1 MRREPGP
8 VVGDLDTGHHYGRP
22 WTYTERWIMRM
33 RATKNASITMPAA
46 VVKDAERLAKRE
58 NRTMSELVREALRHY
73 ATSRRTRSDRGDLRW
88 MARTIGEAK
97 RNPLAP
103 KEILAEDKRLAT
115 YGARQAKKVGFKE
128 RDTVRMIHE
137 SRARRNAS

>member
-1 MRREPGP
+1 MPMR
-8 VVGDLDTGHHYGRP
+8 V
-22 WTYTERWIMRM
+22 
-33 RATKNASITMPAA
+33 TKSVSITMPVAM
-46 VVKDAERLAKRE
+46 VKDAERLAKRE

-88 MARTIGEAK
+88 IGRTIGEAQ

-103 KEILAEDKRLAT
+103 EEILAEDKRLAA
-115 YGARQAKKVGFKE
+115 YGARQAKKLGFKE

-137 SRARRNAS
+137 SRVRRNAS

>member
-1 MRREPGP
+1 
-8 VVGDLDTGHHYGRP
+8 
-22 WTYTERWIMRM
+22 MRM
-33 RATKNASITMPAA
+33 RVTKNVSITMPVAM
-46 VVKDAERLAKRE
+46 VKDAERLAKRE

-88 MARTIGEAK
+88 IARTIGEAK
-97 RNPLAP
+97 RNPPAP
-103 KEILAEDKRLAT
+103 EEILAEDKRLAA

>member
-1 MRREPGP
+1 
-8 VVGDLDTGHHYGRP
+8 
-22 WTYTERWIMRM
+22 MRM
-33 RATKNASITMPAA
+33 RVTKKVSITMPVA
-46 VVKDAERLAKRE
+46 VVEDAERLAKRE

-73 ATSRRTRSDRGDLRW
+73 ATSRRTRTGCGEFQW
-88 MARTIGEAK
+88 VARVIGEAK

-103 KEILAEDKRLAT
+103 EEITAEDKRLAA
-115 YGARQAKKVGFKE
+115 YGARQAKKLGFKE

>member
-1 MRREPGP
+1 
-8 VVGDLDTGHHYGRP
+8 
-22 WTYTERWIMRM
+22 MRM
-33 RATKNASITMPAA
+33 RAIKNVSITMPAT

-73 ATSRRTRSDRGDLRW
+73 TTGRRTRTGRGDLQWIPRV
-88 MARTIGEAK
+88 IGEAK

-103 KEILAEDKRLAT
+103 EEIIAEDKRLAA
-115 YGARQAKKVGFKE
+115 YGACQAKKLGSKE

-137 SRARRNAS
+137 SRARHDPS

>member
-1 MRREPGP
+1 
-8 VVGDLDTGHHYGRP
+8 
-22 WTYTERWIMRM
+22 MRM
-33 RATKNASITMPAA
+33 RATKNTSITMPAA
-46 VVKDAERLAKRE
+46 VVKAAERLAKRE

-73 ATSRRTRSDRGDLRW
+73 ATSRRTRSACGDLRW
-88 MARTIGEAK
+88 IARTIGEAK
-97 RNPLAP
+97 GNPLAP
-103 KEILAEDKRLAT
+103 DEILAEDKRLAA